1 MDNSRRHL
9 DLDPGFQT
17 PPGTNQSS
25 PFRSFQS
32 LNDPESPTFQTP
44 RSSPVREIDGIDDS
58 LDNAPLL
65 TQEDHYS
72 EITSYGTER
81 EIERPRSLVVPDSS
95 VSFEREDMPL
105 WKRIR
110 YRSTLKK
117 LKPWFFFL
125 LALAISVLFCFKQEA
140 PDTDSLMVVGGSSQ
154 EYLKLNHSGD
164 AVVVVSVSGPF
175 VEEGEDLGSEHK
187 LTIALARNCS
197 DNDSF
202 VGQQENIGVNCS
214 STSIE
219 KKKNIVTREVRLQ
232 ANSSV
237 THLMMFLNTSYP
249 IAISFIKYEEPVT
262 LDNQVIGAL
271 MILLLVY
278 VLIIFELVHRATAAM
293 VGSLAALSF
302 LSYNNRRPSLELIL
316 TWVEWETLSLLFG
329 MMILVAV
336 FAKTGFFDYVA
347 LKAYKLSR
355 GHVWGLITLLCACAA
370 VISAVLD
377 NVTVILLLTPVTVTL
392 CQVLNLNPTYI
403 LIAEV
408 IFSNIGGTATAIGD
422 PPNVILV
429 SNKDLSS
436 QGIDFADFTK
446 HLSVGI
452 VFCVIVA
459 YVVLRLLYRN
469 VKIVND
475 DPQII
480 EELKR
485 EAEIWKKSA
494 ERLLVVSAEEK
505 TVKLLLMHKAMQL
518 EQRIRDMKKATSR
531 QDNFQKSLRD
541 LEKKYVIRDRVL
553 LMKSSVVIILVIILF
568 FIQSFVHGLDLKVG
582 WIAILGAILLI
593 LLADVTH
600 FEDLMEQVEWTTLVF
615 FSALFILMKSLDEL
629 GLMEFLGNK
638 SSKLIKDMSKHTG
651 GCKGERGFAVIV
663 ILWVSALVSS
673 FIDNIPFTTAMIP
686 IVLELKKK
694 NNLPLDL
701 LVWALAMGSCL
712 GGNGTLIGAS
722 ANVVCAGLAEQYG
735 YPITFNKF
743 FKVGF
748 VIMLATTT
756 TATIYLLI
764 VEVWVPGCDS
774 MS

>member
-1 MDNSRRHL
+1 MSPRTRHNSICL
-9 DLDPGFQT
+9 IEL
-17 PPGTNQSS
+17 NQ
-25 PFRSFQS
+25 
-32 LNDPESPTFQTP
+32 
-44 RSSPVREIDGIDDS
+44 
-58 LDNAPLL
+58 
-65 TQEDHYS
+65 
-72 EITSYGTER
+72 
-81 EIERPRSLVVPDSS
+81 
-95 VSFEREDMPL
+95 
-105 WKRIR
+105 
-110 YRSTLKK
+110 
-117 LKPWFFFL
+117 
-125 LALAISVLFCFKQEA
+125 
-140 PDTDSLMVVGGSSQ
+140 
-154 EYLKLNHSGD
+154 SGD

-175 VEEGEDLGSEHK
+175 VEEGEGSE
-187 LTIALARNCS
+187 LNLIIGLASFSS
-197 DNDSF
+197 DNNSCF
-202 VGQQENIGVNCS
+202 GAQALSEHPKNIGVNCS

-249 IAISFIKYEEPVT
+249 IAISFIIYEEPVT
-262 LDNQVIGAL
+262 RDNQVIGAL
-271 MILLLVY
+271 MILLVVY

-302 LSYNNRRPSLELIL
+302 LSYNNRRPSLETIL

-355 GHVWGLITLLCACAA
+355 GHVWGLITLLCACTA

-429 SNKDLSS
+429 SNKDLCD

-446 HLSVGI
+446 HLSGGI

-485 EAEIWKKSA
+485 EAEIWNKSA
-494 ERLLVVSAEEK
+494 ERLPVVSAEEK

-531 QDNFQKSLRD
+531 QNNFQKSLRD

-553 LMKSSVVIILVIILF
+553 LMKSSVVIILVIVLF

-582 WIAILGAILLI
+582 WIAMLGAILLI

-600 FEDLMEQVEWTTLVF
+600 FEDLMKQVEWTTLVF

-629 GLMEFLGNK
+629 GLMEYLGNK
-638 SSKLIKDMSKHTG
+638 SSNLIKDISEHTG
-651 GCKGERGFAVIV
+651 DGSCKADRNQLGFAVIV

-686 IVLELKKK
+686 IVLELRKK
-694 NNLPLDL
+694 NTLPLDP

-748 VIMLATTT
+748 VIMLATTF
-756 TATIYLLI
+756 TAMIYLLI
-764 VEVWVPGCDS
+764 SQVLPRECDS